1 MIPIKLTIEGVY
13 SYLKKQTI
21 DFHELSQAG
30 LFGIFGSVGSGK
42 SSILEAITF
51 ALYGDTERLSRND
64 SRNYNMMNLQS
75 ESSLF
80 DFEFFNHNNERYRII
95 REYKRNG
102 KRFEDVAVK
111 KAQTYAWSGSEWIP
125 LDGVK
130 TEDIIGLNYK
140 NFKRTIIIPQ
150 GKFRDFIELSPTDRT
165 NMLKEIFD
173 LYRFDLGPK
182 ARELAAE
189 TKTVLDNLTGELKG
203 FEEINEQEL
212 KGIEKNL
219 KEVNLQLQE
228 DSKKH
233 EKINAGL
240 LLLTRVKE
248 DMDALKA
255 KTDILAYLSSQKPQM
270 EERAKTLEI
279 YKKALYQVHPYI
291 REYNEKSAELNST
304 LKEKQQIDSRLVTLE
319 EQQDQIEQQNTFHQK
334 EVQRLP
340 ELDRKAE
347 LLKELKGKLL
357 RDQELTKEENRQTK
371 GGAVIKETEEKINKI
386 TSHIAT
392 LESEIEALR
401 NSQIS
406 TKDLLDLGA
415 WYNKQEELLKE
426 LNKWSSDLQQKTTE
440 GSAITSWFSA
450 RALDPTSSEEVLKT
464 QLDSQKEQI
473 AKLEAG
479 LNKLSL
485 KEELSRFATTLQ
497 HGESCPLCGSLE
509 HPDPMQAHSNA
520 EEISS
525 INKQISSLKSVYEQT
540 LKTQGEAESKR
551 KQLEQI
557 EAQKSQI
564 TQEVSRVNQ
573 KVTDHR
579 SSFQW
584 NDFEMDNKTLFEERH
599 TKAIKTEQEKVKKE
613 KVRKEQQDALELERK
628 NLRKYEEGVQEIA
641 HRINQLKTANSIF
654 TERLENQNY
663 KLEDFP
669 TTPSEVDG
677 LENELIASRN
687 KITKEHEDFQELYKN
702 WHNEYTRLGEKAR
715 IFESQIDK
723 LKTSVET
730 TLKELNIKVQE
741 QGFQTIEEVCEIL
754 ENKLNIQDTEE
765 EIQTFQVL
773 YQTRFQQVQSLK
785 EKLKDQSFDQ
795 EQFDLLKTQEATIAQ
810 QLDRLKDTLGGLSSQ
825 HAFLI
830 KKLAEKKKLEQ
841 EFKKTSNRYEEI
853 KVLVQLFN
861 RSGFVNYV
869 SGVWL
874 ENIVSLA
881 NERFHRMTKN
891 QLSLVLSEDNNLEV
905 IDYLN
910 EGKRRSV
917 KTLSGGQS
925 FQVSLA
931 LALALAE
938 SVQSLSKA
946 EKSFF
951 FIDEGFGTL
960 DSDSVD
966 VVFETLNQL
975 NKENRIVGIISH
987 VEALQERLAASL
999 HIHKDPKEGS
1009 LIQVNRP

>member
-13 SYLKKQTI
+13 SYQKKQI
-21 DFHELSQAG
+21 INFQELSQAG

-75 ESSLF
+75 DSSLF
-80 DFEFFNHNNERYRII
+80 DFEFLNHNNERYRII

-102 KRFEDVAVK
+102 KRFEDVAVR
-111 KAQTYAWSGSEWIP
+111 KAQTYAWDGSEWIP

-182 ARELAAE
+182 ARGLAAE

-212 KGIEKNL
+212 KGVEKTL

-233 EKINAGL
+233 EKTNAEL
-240 LLLTRVKE
+240 LFLTRVKE

-255 KTDILAYLSSQKPQM
+255 KTDVLAYLTSQKPQM
-270 EERAKTLEI
+270 EERAKALEI
-279 YKKALYQVHPYI
+279 YMKALYQVQPFI
-291 REYNEKSAELNST
+291 RAYTEKNSELTSI
-304 LKEKQQIDSRLVTLE
+304 LKEKQQVDSRLVTLE
-319 EQQDQIEQQNTFHQK
+319 EQQDKIEQQNIFHQK

-357 RDQELTKEENRQTK
+357 RDQELTKEENRHAK
-371 GGAVIKETEEKINKI
+371 GGAVIKETEERINKI
-386 TSHIAT
+386 AVHIAD
-392 LESEIEALR
+392 LDSEIEALR
-401 NSQIS
+401 NAQIS

-440 GSAITSWFSA
+440 GSAITGWFSTQ
-450 RALDPTSSEEVLKT
+450 ALDPSSSEGVLKS
-464 QLDSQKEQI
+464 QLDNQKEQI

-520 EEISS
+520 EEIGA
-525 INKQISSLKSVYEQT
+525 INKQISSLKNTYEQI

-564 TQEVSRVNQ
+564 TQEVSKVNQ
-573 KVTDHR
+573 KITEHR
-579 SSFQW
+579 SIFLW
-584 NDFEMDNKTLFEERH
+584 NDFDMDNKTLFEERH

-613 KVRKEQQDALELERK
+613 KARKEQQDALELERK

-677 LENELIASRN
+677 LENDLIASRN
-687 KITKEHEDFQELYKN
+687 KITKEHESFQEIYKN

-723 LKTSVET
+723 LKTSVEAS
-730 TLKELNIKVQE
+730 LKELNIKVKE
-741 QGFQTIEEVCEIL
+741 HGFQTIDEVNEIL
-754 ENKLNIQDTEE
+754 ENKLNIRDTEE

-773 YQTRFQQVQSLK
+773 YQTRFQQVQTLK

-830 KKLAEKKKLEQ
+830 KKLEEKKKLEQ

>member
-13 SYLKKQTI
+13 SYQKKQTI
-21 DFHELSQAG
+21 NFQELSQAG

-75 ESSLF
+75 DSSLF
-80 DFEFFNHNNERYRII
+80 DFEFLNHNNERYRII

-102 KRFEDVAVK
+102 RRFEDVAVK
-111 KAQTYAWSGSEWIP
+111 KAQTYAWDGSEWIP

-182 ARELAAE
+182 ARGLAAE
-189 TKTVLDNLTGELKG
+189 TKTILDNLTGELKA

-212 KGIEKNL
+212 KGVEKTL

-228 DSKKH
+228 DSKIH
-233 EKINAGL
+233 EKINTEL
-240 LLLTRVKE
+240 LLLSRIKE
-248 DMDALKA
+248 DMDSLKA
-255 KTDILAYLSSQKPQM
+255 KTGVLAYLTSQKPQM
-270 EERAKTLEI
+270 EERAKGLEI
-279 YKKALYQVHPYI
+279 YKKALYQVQPFI
-291 REYNEKSAELNST
+291 RAYNEKNAELNST
-304 LKEKQQIDSRLVTLE
+304 LKEKQQVDSRLVTLE
-319 EQQDQIEQQNTFHQK
+319 EQQDKIEQQNTFYQK
-334 EVQRLP
+334 EIQRLP
-340 ELDRKAE
+340 EIDRKAE

-357 RDQELTKEENRQTK
+357 RDKELDKEKDRHIK
-371 GGAVIKETEEKINKI
+371 GRVVIKETEENINKRI
-386 TSHIAT
+386 SHIAT

-406 TKDLLDLGA
+406 TKDLLDLGT

-426 LNKWSSDLQQKTTE
+426 LSKWSSDLQQKTTE
-440 GSAITSWFSA
+440 GSAITNWFSA
-450 RALDPTSSEEVLKT
+450 QALDPTSSAEVLKT
-464 QLDSQKEQI
+464 QLDSKKEQI
-473 AKLEAG
+473 ANLEAS

-497 HGESCPLCGSLE
+497 HGESCPLCGSKE
-509 HPDPMQAHSNA
+509 HPDPMQEHSSA
-520 EEISS
+520 EEIS
-525 INKQISSLKSVYEQT
+525 IIDKQIRSLKSAYEHI
-540 LKTQGEAESKR
+540 LKTQGEAESKL

-557 EAQKSQI
+557 ETQKSQI

-573 KVTDHR
+573 KITDHR
-579 SSFQW
+579 SRFLWSDFQ
-584 NDFEMDNKTLFEERH
+584 MDNKTLFEEQH
-599 TKAIKTEQEKVKKE
+599 TRAIKTEQEKVKKE
-613 KVRKEQQDALELERK
+613 KEKKEQQDTLELERK
-628 NLRKYEEGVQEIA
+628 NLRKYEEGLQEIVN
-641 HRINQLKTANSIF
+641 RINQLKTANSLFI
-654 TERLENQNY
+654 ERLENQNY
-663 KLEDFP
+663 KLEDLP
-669 TTPSEVDG
+669 VTPNEVDN
-677 LENELIASRN
+677 LVNALIESRN
-687 KITKEHEDFQELYKN
+687 KITKEHESFQELYKN

-723 LKTSVET
+723 LQTSVET
-730 TLKELNIKVQE
+730 SLKELNVKIQE
-741 QGFQTIEEVCEIL
+741 HGFHTIDEVSDIL
-754 ENKLNIQDTEE
+754 KNKLNIQDTEE

-773 YQTRFQQVQSLK
+773 YQTRFQQVQTLK
-785 EKLKDQSFDQ
+785 EKLKNQSFDQ
-795 EQFDLLKTQEATIAQ
+795 EQFDLLKKQEATVAQ
-810 QLDRLKDTLGGLSSQ
+810 QLDQLKDTLGGLSNQ
-825 HAFLI
+825 HASLV
-830 KKLAEKKKLEQ
+830 KKLEEKKKLEK
-841 EFKKTSNRYEEI
+841 EFKKTNNRHEEI

-891 QLSLVLSEDNNLEV
+891 QLSLVLSEENNLEV

-910 EGKRRSV
+910 EGKKRSV

-946 EKSFF
+946 DKSFF

-1009 LIQVNRP
+1009 LIQFNRP